1 MVDVHSFGE
10 RGGLCLFR
18 RRKEKAKKM
27 ETSVERRGEREKHTR
42 EEEHRPRAKNSLERV
57 SRHNLDKSLIP
68 GIQLFL
74 FEKRRKSWENG
85 HHSSGRALNHV
96 PPIYHTAQSLLEC
109 SLHFHYWQQT
119 FILSS
124 RLRFYRYHT
133 EGDKTG
139 WGGIRPR
146 ITTEILWKFVVI

>member
-10 RGGLCLFR
+10 RGELCLFR

-42 EEEHRPRAKNSLERV
+42 EEEYRPRAKNSLERV

-124 RLRFYRYHT
+124 RLRFYLTIRKVT
-133 EGDKTG
+133 KL
-139 WGGIRPR
+139 GG
-146 ITTEILWKFVVI
+146 EEFDQE